1 MLVCIISFIFNN
13 TFSCYINIFNK
24 NMEEIVIDSPNVENV
39 ENVENLDLSIN
50 VVDVNENT
58 STFTEQ
64 SNITITNHIEEFVSS
79 SPINCLTFRNSPS
92 SIKNKYISPK
102 NNKKIIEKLKKHVES
117 EKIECI
123 CCYEIGFPSVI
134 CAKTCVANPKHQICN
149 RCFTKQK
156 AKRCF
161 YCNPLDDGHKSR
173 TRRESR
179 RRTPYDI
186 ASGLEIQNIHRLHDL
201 INDLSN
207 NNVVVI
213 NSSPEYRRYRTR
225 NVRAVHPLHYGSQ
238 IIIEDADI
246 NQYDSRQERF
256 QILLSSM
263 ARCCMFLTCAWF
275 LSLLFEYD
283 NANRNSRYNNNTI

>member
-1 MLVCIISFIFNN
+1 
-13 TFSCYINIFNK
+13 
-24 NMEEIVIDSPNVENV
+24 MEEIVIDSPNN

-50 VVDVNENT
+50 VVEENEQTNTYTNEIINETRNEN
-58 STFTEQ
+58 
-64 SNITITNHIEEFVSS
+64 NIAITNHMQEFTSS
-79 SPINCLTFRNSPS
+79 SPINCLTLRNSPS

-102 NNKKIIEKLKKHVES
+102 NNRKIIEKLKKHEES

-134 CAKTCVANPKHQICN
+134 CKKTCVANPKHQICN

-161 YCNPLDDGHKSR
+161 YCNPLDDGHNTR

-186 ASGLEIQNIHRLHDL
+186 ASGLDIQNIHRLQDL
-201 INDLSN
+201 ITDLSN
-207 NNVVVI
+207 NNVVII

-225 NVRAVHPLHYGSQ
+225 NPRSVHPMYYGSQ
-238 IIIEDADI
+238 IIIEDGDI
-246 NQYDSRQERF
+246 EPIDSRQERF

-263 ARCCMFLTCAWF
+263 ARCCMFLSCAWF
-275 LSLLFEYD
+275 LSLLLEYD
-283 NANRNSRYNNNTI
+283 NVSRNSRYNNTI